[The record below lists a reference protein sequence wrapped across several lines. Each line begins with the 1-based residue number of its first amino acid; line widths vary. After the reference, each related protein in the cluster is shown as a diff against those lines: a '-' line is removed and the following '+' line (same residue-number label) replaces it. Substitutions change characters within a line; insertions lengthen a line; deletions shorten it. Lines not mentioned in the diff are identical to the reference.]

1 MWLQSIQQSRGA
13 QSYSPRRIG
22 DTGTGCCS
30 YLKVRKKRFLYYC
43 NVAQRTCFYFVLAS
57 LLFTIGGVFEGEA
70 GFGLGQLVEVVEAND
85 VGRLEV
91 TLGVLVP
98 LPAAADFV
106 VQLGGGERSQEGRVG
121 RGDADAAV

>member
-1 MWLQSIQQSRGA
+1 M
-13 QSYSPRRIG
+13 
-22 DTGTGCCS
+22 
-30 YLKVRKKRFLYYC
+30 
-43 NVAQRTCFYFVLAS
+43 
-57 LLFTIGGVFEGEA
+57 FEGEA